1 MKKFHRIPVLII
13 ALIFLLSA
21 LSGCN
26 QSTESSQP
34 TTTVTAPPVTTI
46 SGTNSGTITGTGTEI
61 TTTTSDSIQKPV
73 KSLTVDTKPQDYYVS
88 GDTFNPE
95 GGIILVTYTDDSTE
109 LKPMTSDFFEI
120 IAPAMSATGTKL
132 VTVKVGGGTIQ
143 VKFPI
148 YIGAGIVTVT
158 YNHNYQ
164 DAENEVEDLVK
175 GDLAEDKLPV
185 RSGYTFVDWYMDS
198 DFIRPFDFSTKI
210 TGDIELF
217 ALWTN
222 DAVSHFDV
230 TFDYDYYGD
239 AIEEYSYP
247 VDSGTQVAEP
257 VDPTRTGYTFNKWV
271 LDSTDYNFAAPV
283 TQAITL
289 KAAWTKNNNDV
300 KTYVFEAEDTDLTG
314 KIGPSYSGTVQEK
327 AMIVTAP
334 ADRGCSN
341 DRFVSFLYQ
350 EGNSLEFFIAAD
362 EDLDDVTI
370 YIRLSAE
377 WGEDFTYNKDN
388 FGIYVINDGVPVEID
403 YPAIEMKDIPEPV
416 DPDRLDCLPFEDF
429 SLTEVGIKLS
439 LKKGANTIQIVTENS
454 IPYSGTTMLAHAPI
468 VDCIKI
474 ETTGVV
480 IWDANFSLPF
490 YGNYFN

>member
-1 MKKFHRIPVLII
+1 MRKFQRLSVLFI
-13 ALIFLLSA
+13 ALFFLLGA
-21 LSGCN
+21 LSACT
-26 QSTESSQP
+26 QESSQ
-34 TTTVTAPPVTTI
+34 TLTTVTAPHVTTI
-46 SGTNSGTITGTGTEI
+46 SGTAISGTTISGTNLVI
-61 TTTTSDSIQKPV
+61 TTTSGDSVQKVV

-88 GDTFNPE
+88 GETFDPE
-95 GGIILVTYTDDSTE
+95 GGVVLVTYTDDSTE

-120 IAPAMSATGTKL
+120 TAPAMTATGTKL
-132 VTVKVGGGTIQ
+132 VTVKVSGGTIQ

-148 YIGAGIVTVT
+148 TIGAGIVTVT
-158 YNHNYQ
+158 YNPNYQ
-164 DAENEVEDLVK
+164 DAENEVVDLVK
-175 GDLAEDKLPV
+175 GNVAEDKLPV

-217 ALWTN
+217 ACWTN
-222 DAVSHFDV
+222 DAVSHYNV

-239 AIEEYSYP
+239 EIETYSYP
-247 VDSGTQVAEP
+247 VDSGAQVAEP
-257 VDPTRTGYTFNKWV
+257 VDPTRVGYTFDKWV
-271 LDSTDYNFAAPV
+271 LGSTDYNFATPV

-300 KTYVFEAEDTDLTG
+300 KTFVFEAEDTDLTG

-334 ADRGCSN
+334 DDRGCSN

-388 FGIYVINDGVPVEID
+388 FGIYIINDGVAVEID
-403 YPAIEMKDIPEPV
+403 YPAIEMKDIPLPV

-429 SLTEVGIKLS
+429 SLTEVGVKLS
-439 LKKGANTIQIVTENS
+439 LKKGANTIRLVTENN
-454 IPYSGTTMLAHAPI
+454 IPFSGTTMLAHAPI
-468 VDCIKI
+468 VDCIKV

-480 IWDANFSLPF
+480 IWDANFNLPF